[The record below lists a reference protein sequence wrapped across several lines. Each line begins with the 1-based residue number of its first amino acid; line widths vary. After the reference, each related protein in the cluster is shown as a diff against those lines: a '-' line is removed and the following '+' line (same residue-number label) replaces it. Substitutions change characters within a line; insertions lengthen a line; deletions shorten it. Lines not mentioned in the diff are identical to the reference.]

1 MKRSVSGYLFRGHSP
16 NWDRFNVRKEFPN
29 FPSQKPKYTFDQY
42 LNFTEYHNIITR
54 MMAHNSFPYR
64 NIEVNH
70 KDMLLAKER
79 LALFKMIGIQEAF
92 EASVRLMLHKFGVK
106 IPHEVWS
113 KTYTAVPLKS
123 SATKAPKKVRFMGQ
137 HVRAKPPNSLPGG
150 GALPDASKLTLQP
163 FPRARKAAELK
174 VQEKQAGETNSL
186 DMQLYQWA
194 VGNFCSELCE
204 AGLMQYD
211 DNGVCKDSPCR

>member
-1 MKRSVSGYLFRGHSP
+1 MAGRGNFRGSITILRNPVKRSVSGYLFRGHSP

-29 FPSQKPKYTFDQY
+29 YPSQKPKYSFDQY

-64 NIEVNH
+64 NIEVTH
-70 KDMLLAKER
+70 RDMVLAKDR
-79 LALFKMIGIQEAF
+79 LATFKMIGIQEAF

-123 SATKAPKKVRFMGQ
+123 SSAKAPKKASFIG
-137 HVRAKPPNSLPGG
+137 
-150 GALPDASKLTLQP
+150 SKLREGSFKQTCCRGWDPPRCKYTYSTTLP
-163 FPRARKAAELK
+163 ACAKGRGAPD
-174 VQEKQAGETNSL
+174 AGETGRRDELARHADLSL
-186 DMQLYQWA
+186 
-194 VGNFCSELCE
+194 G
-204 AGLMQYD
+204 G
-211 DNGVCKDSPCR
+211 R

>member
-1 MKRSVSGYLFRGHSP
+1 MNGRGNFRGSITILRNPVKRSVSGYLFRGHSP

-123 SATKAPKKVRFMGQ
+123 SATKAPKK
-137 HVRAKPPNSLPGG
+137 
-150 GALPDASKLTLQP
+150 
-163 FPRARKAAELK
+163 AAELK